1 MQTQKFK
8 RLDELQAKIFRRYLP
23 HDADQLG
30 EMTNLIQRPLEAGK
44 IAELQRLRKRV
55 TAEARSLIEAAEK
68 EGRDLTPTEEQ
79 FTHAAAQVAINAVH
93 MVDEHEH
100 LVRSFEKDG
109 GFPMPMGINR
119 SSPRDEQKIIFRSN
133 EKIAESRP
141 APMELRGMSVG
152 RMMNIMVN
160 GAEKA
165 NASEKEIR
173 SMQEGVDSLG
183 GYTVPTQLLGTFI
196 DKMRAKSVCQQAGA
210 VTVLLSSNKVNIA
223 RLATDPTVAWR
234 LELGNVVESDATF
247 DQVQFVAKSLACTI
261 RLSKEVLADSI
272 NINEA
277 LEHAL
282 ANALALEVDRA
293 CLFGTGTDPQ
303 PRGIANVAGIPTV
316 SVGAA
321 NGAAITNYAPILAA
335 MQKLSEANSDPA
347 TGIVMAPR
355 TLFTL
360 AGLADSTGQPLKAP
374 AVVAKIPMLDTNSV
388 PINLTKGT
396 STNATKVIV
405 GDFSQMM
412 LGVRQSL
419 EIKVLDEKYA
429 DTMEIGFRADL
440 RFDVQFA
447 HTASFCIIDG
457 IIP

>member
-1 MQTQKFK
+1 M
-8 RLDELQAKIFRRYLP
+8 
-23 HDADQLG
+23 
-30 EMTNLIQRPLEAGK
+30 
-44 IAELQRLRKRV
+44 
-55 TAEARSLIEAAEK
+55 
-68 EGRDLTPTEEQ
+68 TPTEEQ
-79 FTHAAAQVAINAVH
+79 FTQAAAQVATNIVE
-93 MVDEHEH
+93 MLDGHEQIT
-100 LVRSFEKDG
+100 RSFEKDG
-109 GFPMPMGINR
+109 GYPMPGGTIR
-119 SSPRDEQKIIFRSN
+119 SSPSNEQKIIFSSS

-165 NASEKEIR
+165 NASEKELR
-173 SMQEGVDSLG
+173 SMQESSDSLG
-183 GYTVPTQLLGTFI
+183 GFTVPTQLLSTFI

-210 VTVLLSSNKVNIA
+210 QTVLLSTNKVNIA

-321 NGAAITNYAPILAA
+321 DGAAITNYAPILAA

-355 TLFTL
+355 TKFTL
-360 AGLADSTGQPLKAP
+360 AGLADTTGQPLNAP
-374 AVVAKIPMLDTNSV
+374 AVIAKIPMLDTTSV
-388 PINLTKGT
+388 PIDLTKGT

-405 GDFSQMM
+405 GDFSQML

-419 EIKVLDEKYA
+419 EIKVIDQLYA
-429 DTMEIGFRADL
+429 KTMEIGFQADL

-447 HTASFCIIDG
+447 QSKSFCIIDG